1 MIRRIMLLFV
11 LLLTVNSAHG
21 FISGWNNSYSG
32 DNSTNLS
39 LPVNTSVNFSLSL
52 NQSSNVTWFV
62 NSSPAKVDGNVT
74 SSNFTYDFGTEG
86 KYEVKAYPI
95 SGNLSENLSWF
106 IEVYLPLRLISFS
119 NNLTNSNSTAFEVEL
134 GKSVLFNV
142 NRSGTITAES
152 WAVNGN
158 VESNGSSIFLFSPER
173 YGQYNISYTAV
184 GKNSSASINWNV
196 TVYLEVTDALNTT
209 LRFYTPPERIVSLA
223 PSITEI
229 LFAVNMSNALVG
241 VDDYSDYPPEMLNMS
256 LERVGGPYSGISTEK
271 IVNLTADLV
280 IAAKINPISSIEQ
293 LRSVNITVLA
303 TKSRT
308 IDEIMDNI
316 LLIGRVGNN
325 LAIAEN
331 LTENMSSRIDKVEK
345 FSSSLASS
353 RKPSLFYVV
362 WYPDLWTPGE
372 GTFAHDLMKLA
383 GGKNVADAGS
393 GWYIMSKEV
402 LISKDPD
409 VIICSGMGGY
419 GATVCSQIRNDTVL
433 SKLGA
438 VKNNKMY
445 VVPDSN
451 IVERPG
457 PRIISGLEFFYE
469 IVKDNL
475 RPVRSPPPA
484 PSGGGGGET
493 YYEPPKSTIF
503 RQEVQEYGRVKEEVA
518 RMLRQRPL
526 YEVDSRPAV
535 VSLLFSNKLPK
546 LDSVEKRANRLQIK
560 DVYEYSAR
568 VAVSRYFFAREVVV
582 ARGDLEV
589 DAYAAISL
597 AKSRNIP
604 VLLTESGEL
613 PEATLDAIK
622 KIKPRKIII
631 VGREEAV
638 SREVEEKLSEY
649 ATTER
654 IGGAT
659 RVETSIEI
667 AKRINP
673 KEVIITNYNSSTEAA
688 VLSYMY
694 RVPVVYVNPNKLD
707 PVLDFLK
714 TNKPKILFIDV
725 DESIKKRI
733 EDEI

>member
-1 MIRRIMLLFV
+1 MLLFI
-11 LLLTVNSAHG
+11 LLLTVNSAYA
-21 FISGWNNSYSG
+21 FIIGWNNSYSG

-52 NQSSNVTWFV
+52 NQSSNVTWFL
-62 NSSPAKVDGNVT
+62 NSVQVEVDENVT
-74 SSNFTYDFGTEG
+74 SSNFTYTFGTVG
-86 KYEVKAYPI
+86 SHEVKAHSI
-95 SGNLSENLSWF
+95 SGNLSQNLSWF
-106 IEVYLPLRLISFS
+106 IEVYQPLRIISCT
-119 NNLTNSNSTAFEVEL
+119 NNVTNSNSTAFEVEL
-134 GKSVLFNV
+134 GKSILFNV
-142 NRSGTITAES
+142 NRSGNITAES

-158 VESNGSSIFLFSPER
+158 FESNGSAFLFSPGE
-173 YGQYNISYTAV
+173 YGQYNISYTAI
-184 GKNSSASINWNV
+184 GKNSSATVNWNV
-196 TVYLEVTDALNTT
+196 MVYLEVIDALNTT

-241 VDDYSDYPPEMLNMS
+241 MDDYSDYPPEMLNMS
-256 LERVGGPYSGISTEK
+256 IERVGGPYSGISTEK
-271 IVNLTADLV
+271 IVNLSADLV
-280 IAAKINPISSIEQ
+280 IAAKINPISTIEQ
-293 LRSVNITVLA
+293 LRKVNITVLA
-303 TKSRT
+303 TESKT
-308 IDEIMDNI
+308 IDEIMNNL

-331 LTENMSSRIDKVEK
+331 LTENMSSRIDKVKK

-383 GGKNVADAGS
+383 GGKNVAEAGS

-433 SKLGA
+433 SKLRA

-457 PRIISGLEFFYE
+457 PRIVSGLEFFYE
-469 IVKDNL
+469 VVKDNL
-475 RPVRSPPPA
+475 KPASTPPA
-484 PSGGGGGET
+484 VSPGGGGGRT

-503 RQEVQEYGRVKEEVA
+503 GQEVQDYGRIKGEVA
-518 RMLRQRPL
+518 RMLRERPL
-526 YEVDSRPAV
+526 YEVDSGAAV
-535 VSLLFSNKLPK
+535 VSLLLSNKLPK
-546 LDSVEKRANRLQIK
+546 LNIAEKRANKIQIK

-613 PEATLDAIK
+613 PGATLDAIK

-649 ATTER
+649 AATER

-707 PVLDFLK
+707 PVLDFLR
-714 TNKPKILFIDV
+714 TNKSKILFIDV